1 MSGNYLAN
9 PLEFLITTLFSLY
22 ILAVM
27 LRFILGTV
35 GADFYNPVSQFLVR
49 ITNPLLVPLRK
60 VIPSVGKFDTSAI
73 LLMLFLQVVSLGLV
87 VLIRGIDVP
96 VMTLL
101 IIAIGELVMQFDGM
115 QEESLRERIA
125 DLRRNVDGQFSAP
138 TAAQMELLGELR
150 EEPTLEIIL
159 HAGTLGSILVV
170 YWRRIL
176 RLLASDRRVI
186 PLLVVGTI
194 PAVIVGLTIKTQFEQ
209 VLRSPWLASALLLVT
224 GAMLIVPKS
233 ATRERR

>member
-96 VMTLL
+96 VLTLL
-101 IIAIGELVMQFDGM
+101 IIAIGELVM
-115 QEESLRERIA
+115 LTI
-125 DLRRNVDGQFSAP
+125 NVFMFAIIIQVILSWVNPGNYNP
-138 TAAQMELLGELR
+138 VTGLLY
-150 EEPTLEIIL
+150 
-159 HAGTLGSILVV
+159 SITSPVM
-170 YWRRIL
+170 RPIQ
-176 RLLASDRRVI
+176 RVM
-186 PLLVVGTI
+186 
-194 PAVIVGLTIKTQFEQ
+194 PAVSGIDLSPLVAIIGLQ
-209 VLRSPWLASALLLVT
+209 VLR
-224 GAMLIVPKS
+224 MLIMPLLG
-233 ATRERR
+233 